1 MTLATAHQTIPVGQ
15 TFQVLPL
22 RSRGAVGQL
31 RQKAPGVLERVCCSR
46 VSLGVGNLTG
56 SLHLSASR
64 VMPGPCPRRALAPLH
79 DALFGHSQWT
89 FQGTRLTTLSF
100 RYCLQ
105 KKRTRWGQ
113 LAEIA
118 VNVVCSWQ
126 IGVIGL
132 GNDGES
138 NAKPIGSK
146 THTCPTLLL
155 SLQLHFRM
163 NSLPKKNCL
172 HTGNHVFWLEH
183 TVKRVGHACPLLY
196 ESKRSGYAAGDR
208 KWICYFSPFFKMNS
222 EGFVLLVQWWGL
234 ASWHDSYSV
243 PLKLWHFT
251 IQLFVWCFLFLF
263 CFY

>member
-1 MTLATAHQTIPVGQ
+1 MFLRGFAALGWAWGSATLQAPSIS
-15 TFQVLPL
+15 VLAGWCL
-22 RSRGAVGQL
+22 
-31 RQKAPGVLERVCCSR
+31 VLVPEEPS
-46 VSLGVGNLTG
+46 
-56 SLHLSASR
+56 HLSS
-64 VMPGPCPRRALAPLH
+64 

-196 ESKRSGYAAGDR
+196 ESKRSGYAARDR